1 MKKLNVSFEGTADPT
16 GYLFSFAKCLSA
28 ALRCGGYEEYAD
40 DIVATSGFAFRMW
53 VAPDLCP
60 SGTSIWEFAGQKR
73 WVENGGLVCGYAER
87 LWGQDGI
94 EAERR
99 AEALRLIRESVDRGT
114 AAVAWDLSGCE
125 WGLATGYDDETN
137 TLTTLKI
144 SGREDS
150 LPYDKLGKLDIPILS
165 VLTVTGKAPKPAER
179 LVADTK
185 ALAKEHLTGREWC
198 DNPKGLAAYDTLIG
212 FVRDKLSA
220 DSAWN
225 LEYYLGTYAALKL
238 YALRFFEKY
247 GEEKLALLYAEVSEG
262 WQNAFDILK
271 SEDIAA
277 PDTKNKLIE
286 ALCRAQSAE
295 RTAVGLM

>member
-1 MKKLNVSFEGTADPT
+1 MKKLNVTFEGTADPT

-40 DIVATSGFAFRMW
+40 DIIASSGFAFRMW

-73 WVENGGLVCGYAER
+73 WVENGGLTCGYAER
-87 LWGQDGI
+87 LWGQDNI

-99 AEALRLIRESVDRGT
+99 LEAVRLIKESIDHGV

-125 WGLATGYDDETN
+125 WGLATGYDDESGVF
-137 TLTTLKI
+137 TTLKI
-144 SGREDS
+144 NLSEGEV
-150 LPYDKLGKLDIPILS
+150 PYEKLGLLDLPILS
-165 VLTVTGKAPKPAER
+165 VLTVTGKAPKPAEK

-185 ALAKEHLTGREWC
+185 ALAKEHLAGKEWC

-212 FVRDKLSA
+212 FVNNKLDGGNS
-220 DSAWN
+220 WN

-238 YALRFFEKY
+238 YAVKFFEKY
-247 GEEKLALLYAEVSEG
+247 DEKALAKAYRIVYES
-262 WQNAFDILK
+262 WQGAFDALK
-271 SEDIAA
+271 SGGIDAREKIASLLEQA
-277 PDTKNKLIE
+277 KTAEI
-286 ALCRAQSAE
+286 SAFE
-295 RTAVGLM
+295 MM